1 MSKMWRKTSK
11 WPYLNHM
18 ASKRKSESTFFSSTF
33 KVEENKVPSFFRFV
47 ASGLRYC
54 HLLIFLVWLQIDDIN
69 KMTKWQYLSPQAKN
83 LKNKGTFFS
92 PTLKVEERKVPSD
105 FSLEAIWLSYG
116 HFDVFLH
123 IFDIF

>member
-1 MSKMWRKTSK
+1 MSKIRRKTSK

-83 LKNKGTFFS
+83 KKNKGTLFLQL
-92 PTLKVEERKVPSD
+92 LKLKKGKCPQI
-105 FSLEAIWLSYG
+105 FIWRPYG
-116 HFDVFLH
+116 
-123 IFDIF
+123 